1 MFGSL
6 RADEQAEEAL
16 EEEALEEDSLEQ
28 YSRKFGSEH
37 WKTKGLRF
45 LHHHQVVKAV
55 VGLIFADIVLL
66 VLSLVMESAHPG
78 CAVIELHCHCQ
89 PVDSCHET
97 CTPMSSQMALALE
110 LINLVSSLILVLF
123 LLEVSLHMACVG
135 VRKFLVFD
143 FVVLALSLGIES
155 YVVYRSKSLESAQAI
170 TIPLL
175 LLSRSWR
182 LFRVGHSAYEDATR
196 LANEDARALRQ
207 EIARLKRSN
216 GY

>member
-6 RADEQAEEAL
+6 RVDEQ
-16 EEEALEEDSLEQ
+16 EEELEEDSLEQ
-28 YSRKFGSEH
+28 YSRKFGPEH

-45 LHHHQVVKAV
+45 LHNHKVVKLV

-78 CAVIELHCHCQ
+78 CAVIELHCHCK
-89 PVDSCHET
+89 PVDVCHET
-97 CTPMSSQMALALE
+97 CTPMSPEMAWILE
-110 LINLVSSLILVLF
+110 LINFMSSLILVVF

-135 VRKFLVFD
+135 MRKFLLFD
-143 FVVLALSLGIES
+143 FAVLALSLGIES
-155 YVVYRSKSLESAQAI
+155 YVVYQSRRLESAQAI

-182 LFRVGHSAYEDATR
+182 LFRIGHSAYEDATR
-196 LANEDARALRQ
+196 LANEDARAMRH
-207 EIARLKRSN
+207 EIILLKRQSN
-216 GY
+216 SNN